1 MLFSGKDLR
10 KLIIPLM
17 FEQLL
22 AVLVGLVDTLMVS
35 QSGEAAVAGV
45 ALVDNINRLII
56 QVMAALATGGAV
68 VCSQYIGKG
77 RDDESRKSGA
87 QLETVLLVFSVI
99 MTAFSVSFTRPLL
112 KVIFGTVEDS
122 VMDCAVL
129 YFMITA
135 LSYPFLGMY
144 NAGAAIFRSVGNSKV
159 SMNISILMNV
169 INVAGNALFVFVF
182 KWSVAG
188 VALSTALSRVAAGIV
203 MSVLVCGKTN
213 PVRIDHIKYFVPDW
227 NYIKKILTIGIPSG
241 IENGMFQIGKL
252 MVVSMVATFGTASTA
267 ANSVG
272 YTVIDFANI
281 PAASMGLALITVVG
295 QCIGAGEKEQA
306 KMYTKK
312 VLWWSYIGDWAC
324 NIPLFFAAG
333 FIAAWFHLSPEA
345 THITVT
351 ILRCFNVVSL
361 FIWPLSFTLS
371 NPLRASGDVKYTMTV
386 SIISMWLFRV
396 GSSYIFGVVL
406 GLGVLGVLMLLA
418 TLLLCLLE
426 LLRMVLLW
434 REKERYRSFT
444 PQERIFYK
452 KDKLFWL
459 LALWGMDAALGWET
473 EKTDRALTLRLPAV
487 SEGEYQRICS
497 LLEKTVYGGIM
508 IEPFEERALDRFLY
522 HLTGQ
527 DMKKSL
533 GMWLKLRYAC
543 LKTCLKKRK

>member
-1 MLFSGKDLR
+1 MLFSSKDLR

-87 QLETVLLVFSVI
+87 QLETVLLIFSVI

-122 VMDCAVL
+122 VLFKKIYVGNNSVIKNSVMDCAVL
-129 YFMITA
+129 YFVITA

-203 MSVLVCGKTN
+203 MTVLVCGKTN
-213 PVRIDHIKYFVPDW
+213 PIRIDHIKYFVPDW
-227 NYIKKILTIGIPSG
+227 IYIKKILTIGIPSG

-281 PAASMGLALITVVG
+281 PASSMGLALITVVG

-312 VLWWSYIGDWAC
+312 VLKCAYFGDWIC
-324 NIPLFFAAG
+324 NIPLFFLAP
-333 FIAAWFHLSPEA
+333 FIASWFNLSGEA
-345 THITVT
+345 TQITVM

-361 FIWPLSFTLS
+361 FIRPLSFTLS
-371 NPLRASGDVKYTMTV
+371 NPLRAAGDVKFTMTA

-396 GSSYIFGVVL
+396 GSSYVL
-406 GLGVLGVLMLLA
+406 GVMLGMGVLGVWIGMFIDWA
-418 TLLLCLLE
+418 A
-426 LLRMVLLW
+426 
-434 REKERYRSFT
+434 RSVCFVV
-444 PQERIFYK
+444 RF
-452 KDKLFWL
+452 
-459 LALWGMDAALGWET
+459 
-473 EKTDRALTLRLPAV
+473 V
-487 SEGEYQRICS
+487 SGR
-497 LLEKTVYGGIM
+497 
-508 IEPFEERALDRFLY
+508 
-522 HLTGQ
+522 
-527 DMKKSL
+527 
-533 GMWLKLRYAC
+533 WLKRGSLA
-543 LKTCLKKRK
+543 

>member
-1 MLFSGKDLR
+1 MLFSSKDLR

-87 QLETVLLVFSVI
+87 QLETVLLIFSVI

-129 YFMITA
+129 YFVITA

-203 MSVLVCGKTN
+203 MTVLVCGKTN
-213 PVRIDHIKYFVPDW
+213 PIRIDHIKYFVPDW
-227 NYIKKILTIGIPSG
+227 IYIKKILTIGIPSG

-281 PAASMGLALITVVG
+281 PASSMGLALITVVG

-312 VLWWSYIGDWAC
+312 VLKYAYFGDWIC
-324 NIPLFFAAG
+324 NIPLFFLAP
-333 FIAAWFHLSPEA
+333 FIASWFNLSGEA
-345 THITVT
+345 TQITVM

-371 NPLRASGDVKYTMTV
+371 NALRAAGDVKFTMTA

-396 GSSYIFGVVL
+396 GSSYVL
-406 GLGVLGVLMLLA
+406 GVMLGMGVLGVWIGMFIDWA
-418 TLLLCLLE
+418 A
-426 LLRMVLLW
+426 
-434 REKERYRSFT
+434 RSVCFVV
-444 PQERIFYK
+444 RF
-452 KDKLFWL
+452 
-459 LALWGMDAALGWET
+459 
-473 EKTDRALTLRLPAV
+473 V
-487 SEGEYQRICS
+487 SGR
-497 LLEKTVYGGIM
+497 
-508 IEPFEERALDRFLY
+508 
-522 HLTGQ
+522 
-527 DMKKSL
+527 
-533 GMWLKLRYAC
+533 WLKRGSLA
-543 LKTCLKKRK
+543 

>member
-1 MLFSGKDLR
+1 MLFSSKDLR

-87 QLETVLLVFSVI
+87 QLETVLLIFSVI
-99 MTAFSVSFTRPLL
+99 MTVFSVSFTRPLL

-129 YFMITA
+129 YFVITA

-203 MSVLVCGKTN
+203 MTVLVCGKTN
-213 PVRIDHIKYFVPDW
+213 PIRIDHIKYFVPDW
-227 NYIKKILTIGIPSG
+227 IYI
-241 IENGMFQIGKL
+241 KL

-281 PAASMGLALITVVG
+281 PASSMGLALITVVG

-312 VLWWSYIGDWAC
+312 VLKYAYFGDWIC
-324 NIPLFFAAG
+324 NIPLFFLAP
-333 FIAAWFHLSPEA
+333 FIASWFNLSGEA
-345 THITVT
+345 TQITVM

-371 NPLRASGDVKYTMTV
+371 NPLRAAGDVKFTMTA

-396 GSSYIFGVVL
+396 GSSYVL
-406 GLGVLGVLMLLA
+406 GVMLGMGVLGVWIGMFIDWA
-418 TLLLCLLE
+418 A
-426 LLRMVLLW
+426 
-434 REKERYRSFT
+434 RSVCFVA
-444 PQERIFYK
+444 RF
-452 KDKLFWL
+452 
-459 LALWGMDAALGWET
+459 
-473 EKTDRALTLRLPAV
+473 V
-487 SEGEYQRICS
+487 SGR
-497 LLEKTVYGGIM
+497 
-508 IEPFEERALDRFLY
+508 
-522 HLTGQ
+522 
-527 DMKKSL
+527 
-533 GMWLKLRYAC
+533 WLKRGSLA
-543 LKTCLKKRK
+543 

>member
-77 RDDESRKSGA
+77 KDDESRKSGA

-129 YFMITA
+129 YFVITA

-213 PVRIDHIKYFVPDW
+213 PVRIDHI
-227 NYIKKILTIGIPSG
+227 
-241 IENGMFQIGKL
+241 
-252 MVVSMVATFGTASTA
+252 ST
-267 ANSVG
+267 
-272 YTVIDFANI
+272 
-281 PAASMGLALITVVG
+281 
-295 QCIGAGEKEQA
+295 
-306 KMYTKK
+306 
-312 VLWWSYIGDWAC
+312 
-324 NIPLFFAAG
+324 
-333 FIAAWFHLSPEA
+333 
-345 THITVT
+345 
-351 ILRCFNVVSL
+351 
-361 FIWPLSFTLS
+361 
-371 NPLRASGDVKYTMTV
+371 
-386 SIISMWLFRV
+386 LFR
-396 GSSYIFGVVL
+396 
-406 GLGVLGVLMLLA
+406 
-418 TLLLCLLE
+418 
-426 LLRMVLLW
+426 
-434 REKERYRSFT
+434 
-444 PQERIFYK
+444 
-452 KDKLFWL
+452 
-459 LALWGMDAALGWET
+459 
-473 EKTDRALTLRLPAV
+473 
-487 SEGEYQRICS
+487 
-497 LLEKTVYGGIM
+497 
-508 IEPFEERALDRFLY
+508 
-522 HLTGQ
+522 TG
-527 DMKKSL
+527 
-533 GMWLKLRYAC
+533 
-543 LKTCLKKRK
+543 TI

>member
-1 MLFSGKDLR
+1 MLFSSKDLR

-87 QLETVLLVFSVI
+87 QLETVLLIFSVI

-129 YFMITA
+129 YFVITA

-203 MSVLVCGKTN
+203 MTVLVCGKTN
-213 PVRIDHIKYFVPDW
+213 QIRIDHIKYFVPDW
-227 NYIKKILTIGIPSG
+227 IYIKKILTIGIPSG

-267 ANSVG
+267 ANSV
-272 YTVIDFANI
+272 ANI
-281 PAASMGLALITVVG
+281 PASSMGLALITVVG

-312 VLWWSYIGDWAC
+312 VLKCAYFGDWIC
-324 NIPLFFAAG
+324 NIPLFFLAP
-333 FIAAWFHLSPEA
+333 FIASWFNLSGEA
-345 THITVT
+345 TQITVM
-351 ILRCFNVVSL
+351 ILRCFNVVS
-361 FIWPLSFTLS
+361 SFTLS
-371 NPLRASGDVKYTMTV
+371 NPLRAAGDVKFTMTA

-396 GSSYIFGVVL
+396 GSSYVL
-406 GLGVLGVLMLLA
+406 GVMLGMGVLGVWIGMFIDWAARSVCFVARFVSGRWLREGHWHNYVINRRLRNSAKLIVICTVNTSNRNHLM
-418 TLLLCLLE
+418 
-426 LLRMVLLW
+426 
-434 REKERYRSFT
+434 
-444 PQERIFYK
+444 
-452 KDKLFWL
+452 
-459 LALWGMDAALGWET
+459 
-473 EKTDRALTLRLPAV
+473 
-487 SEGEYQRICS
+487 
-497 LLEKTVYGGIM
+497 
-508 IEPFEERALDRFLY
+508 
-522 HLTGQ
+522 
-527 DMKKSL
+527 
-533 GMWLKLRYAC
+533 
-543 LKTCLKKRK
+543 